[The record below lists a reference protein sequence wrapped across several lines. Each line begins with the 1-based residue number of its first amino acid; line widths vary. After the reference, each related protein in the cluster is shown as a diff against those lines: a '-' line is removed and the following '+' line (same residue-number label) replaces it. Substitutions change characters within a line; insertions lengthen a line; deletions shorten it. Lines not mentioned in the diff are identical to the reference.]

1 MAHRLRLRCQPL
13 APRPADRGC
22 HRPGSGPATRT
33 IEDPARDTTDIAAAA
48 LDAQHDA
55 MLRLPV
61 RVGCE
66 AVHAAAQRRS
76 HGGIVRAFHHSARIS
91 QSMPE
96 QPQRMADMPL
106 RPAFFTP
113 TPKTIA
119 PMAQHIVSKYRPA
132 TDDPMYVQVLSK
144 EPAPTASQGAPPG
157 FVPLKPMTPSRLVR
171 VYRQLSKSRLTF
183 LVVLSGMMGYSLCPA
198 ALAAPTALPPVVQLL
213 ALAGGITLCS
223 TAANALNQIVEAPY
237 DAQMA
242 RTKARPLPR
251 RALSHAHAFGVAMAS
266 ATSGVALLAALTNPL
281 TAALG
286 ALNIALY
293 AFMYTPMKRHSIANT
308 WIGAVVGALP
318 PLMGWATCTG
328 TLHHATDAC
337 GWILGGILF
346 AWQFPHFNA
355 LSHAMGN
362 EYARGGF
369 RMMAVTNP
377 ALNRRVAFRYALVLL
392 PLCSVALPLTGTVEP
407 WPYALLSLV
416 PNVPFAVYAGRF
428 WYRPSEGSARRCFWF
443 SLFHLPAV
451 MVLAMACK
459 KEMWDRLRA
468 PAT

>member
-1 MAHRLRLRCQPL
+1 M
-13 APRPADRGC
+13 
-22 HRPGSGPATRT
+22 
-33 IEDPARDTTDIAAAA
+33 
-48 LDAQHDA
+48 
-55 MLRLPV
+55 

-66 AVHAAAQRRS
+66 AARATALRGA
-76 HGGIVRAFHHSARIS
+76 HGGSMLALVRTVQHSARPS
-91 QSMPE
+91 QSVPQ

-106 RPAFFTP
+106 RPEFFTP
-113 TPKTIA
+113 TNKALLPT
-119 PMAQHIVSKYRPA
+119 AQSIVGKYVPA
-132 TDDPMYVQVLSK
+132 TDDPMYVQVLPH
-144 EPAPTASQGAPPG
+144 EPAPAPSHGAPPG
-157 FVPLKPMTPSRLVR
+157 YVPVKPMTPSRLLR

-251 RALSHAHAFGVAMAS
+251 RALSPAHAFGVATAS
-266 ATSGVALLAALTNPL
+266 AVSGVTLLAALTNPL

-293 AFMYTPMKRHSIANT
+293 AFMYTPMKRHTIANT

-377 ALNRRVAFRYALVLL
+377 ALNRRVAFRYALALI

-416 PNVPFAVYAGRF
+416 PNVLFALYAGRF
-428 WYRPSEGSARRCFWF
+428 WYRPSEGSARRCFWL

-468 PAT
+468 PPAT